1 MITVFI
7 SYRREGGE
15 LFARSITEH
24 FLRKYKMIDMFYDV
38 ESMRTGDFNRQI
50 FCEIKK
56 RDCMILLL
64 PKNALDRCVNPDDWV
79 RLEIACA
86 LRSGKPIIPL
96 EMDGFEWPE
105 ELPEDI
111 SAVRYK
117 QGMRASND
125 LFEAR
130 MEKLAR
136 MIHEAVGQKYR
147 PKKNPLPAVLTAAAA
162 LLLASAVLPHVLS
175 GNSAPGKISLPQ
187 TPPAEITDD
196 TFLPQTI
203 PELPAD
209 SSPEQTIPSV
219 QVSEPCLTLYGTA
232 QSSGSYLWRAMLSQ
246 TESLDYWVSDS
257 EEAVSQNTLYGSSIY
272 LQDMGTSS
280 IDANCTIFLNAS
292 CTDGSAF
299 TSYYHLPAAETE
311 FTSSGENSYPYFT
324 VTPDGDSLLLELGNP
339 GDTLKYSW
347 EWLGT
352 YRTYSHINPTES
364 RTNIEL
370 PDLSEPQWLIVTV
383 QSDSGNLTVKFL
395 RIRSAG

>member
-50 FCEIKK
+50 FREIKK

-86 LRSGKPIIPL
+86 LQCGKPIIPM
-96 EMDGFEWPE
+96 EMEGFEWPQ
-105 ELPEDI
+105 ELPADI
-111 SAVRYK
+111 NAVRYK

-125 LFEAR
+125 MFEAR

-147 PKKNPLPAVLTAAAA
+147 PKKKTFPILLTAAAA
-162 LLLASAVLPHVLS
+162 ILLASAVLPHVLS
-175 GNSAPGKISLPQ
+175 GNPASGYVSLPQ
-187 TPPAEITDD
+187 IPSEGITDD

-203 PELPAD
+203 P
-209 SSPEQTIPSV
+209 SV
-219 QVSEPCLTLYGTA
+219 QISEPYLALYAAA
-232 QSSGSYLWRAMLSQ
+232 QSSGSYLWRAVPSQ
-246 TESLDYWVSDS
+246 IQSLDYWISNS
-257 EEAVSQNTLYGSSIY
+257 EDAVSRNTLRGPH
-272 LQDMGTSS
+272 DHMEEMGTSS
-280 IDANCTIFLNAS
+280 IDKDCTVFLDAS
-292 CTDGSAF
+292 CTDDSFF
-299 TSYYHLPAAETE
+299 TAYYHLSAAETK
-311 FTSSGENSYPYFT
+311 FTSSDEKNYPYFT
-324 VTPDGDSLLLELGNP
+324 VTPDENSLLLELGNLR
-339 GDTLKYSW
+339 DTLKYSY

-352 YRTYSHINPTES
+352 NMVYSFPNPIDS
-364 RTNIEL
+364 KRLIEL
-370 PDLSEPQWLIVTV
+370 PDLSEPQWLVVTV
-383 QSDSGNLTVKFL
+383 QSTNGNVTVQFL
-395 RIRSAG
+395 RISSAG